1 MGPLSLS
8 HSLRIQQA
16 IRTARLSRNQTNFRA
31 RRALAL
37 EALENRLTPSTFP
50 PAIAANIVTGL
61 YRQMLQ
67 RDPDSGGLA
76 TFSAQL
82 EAGAALSAIVDSIW
96 NSPEFHSREVT
107 NYYQVYLGRNP
118 DAVGLNSWVQ
128 SMVAGELESSV
139 VNAFLTSSEFLTQHA
154 GNADFVTALYN
165 DLLARTPDS
174 TGLNFWVTQLD
185 GGTPRSAVVDDFLSA
200 TEFHTDRL
208 TSLYPAILGR
218 PADSAG
224 LSFWQQYRAQPN
236 ITIRN
241 VESAFITS
249 DENLTN
255 LESLSGI
262 TLASPLVTEYQLTYT
277 SGGPSTHEIEGDPT
291 VPDRFWISGQL
302 HDELVRFDAKT
313 GQPTYF
319 QMPKGSGPHGIAFD
333 SADRLWVSLE
343 FFGEV
348 VQVDPQSGA
357 ILQTIDVELNNVT
370 GAAGPINTFPH
381 DIAIGGDGQT
391 IWFVGKSTGTLGKIN
406 PDGTVN
412 HYQLLTVAST
422 PIYISLGP
430 DGNMWGTELA
440 GNKIFRVT
448 PEGVISEFAIPTFNS
463 RPIAIIP
470 APDGQPFM
478 WFSEENGHAVARID
492 MSGNIT
498 EFPVPRTQS
507 NMLMAGLG
515 FDAQGNLYAES
526 YVNQNDKIPPGPD
539 FIVRLNSSIL
549 TAQAGD
555 LSTVLL
561 TRYQVPS
568 TATVFHRI
576 ILGSDGNMYFTEL
589 AQDKVGRLIVTGKS
603 DTPQGYSFNL
613 GI

>member
-1 MGPLSLS
+1 
-8 HSLRIQQA
+8 
-16 IRTARLSRNQTNFRA
+16 
-31 RRALAL
+31 
-37 EALENRLTPSTFP
+37 
-50 PAIAANIVTGL
+50 
-61 YRQMLQ
+61 
-67 RDPDSGGLA
+67 
-76 TFSAQL
+76 
-82 EAGAALSAIVDSIW
+82 
-96 NSPEFHSREVT
+96 
-107 NYYQVYLGRNP
+107 
-118 DAVGLNSWVQ
+118 
-128 SMVAGELESSV
+128 
-139 VNAFLTSSEFLTQHA
+139 
-154 GNADFVTALYN
+154 
-165 DLLARTPDS
+165 
-174 TGLNFWVTQLD
+174 
-185 GGTPRSAVVDDFLSA
+185 
-200 TEFHTDRL
+200 
-208 TSLYPAILGR
+208 
-218 PADSAG
+218 
-224 LSFWQQYRAQPN
+224 
-236 ITIRN
+236 
-241 VESAFITS
+241 
-249 DENLTN
+249 
-255 LESLSGI
+255 
-262 TLASPLVTEYQLTYT
+262 
-277 SGGPSTHEIEGDPT
+277 
-291 VPDRFWISGQL
+291 
-302 HDELVRFDAKT
+302 
-313 GQPTYF
+313 
-319 QMPKGSGPHGIAFD
+319 
-333 SADRLWVSLE
+333 LE

-370 GAAGPINTFPH
+370 GAGGPINTFPH
-381 DIAIGGDGQT
+381 DIAIGVDGQT

-430 DGNMWGTELA
+430 DGNMWGTELV

-448 PEGVISEFAIPTFNS
+448 PAGVITEFAIPTFNS

-526 YVNQNDKIPPGPD
+526 YVNQNDKIPTGPD

-555 LSTVLL
+555 LFTVLL

-576 ILGSDGNMYFTEL
+576 IMGSDGNMYFTEL
-589 AQDKVGRLIVTGKS
+589 AQDKVGRLIVTGKP